1 MRAIFY
7 TLDGCIKEL
16 QIENSLPIMRFLIT
30 KPYNCFRP
38 IVGEFLHDE
47 IRTYE
52 KIGVDYLTLPSGVK
66 ETRVVYRELIL

>member
-7 TLDGCIKEL
+7 ALDGCTKEL
-16 QIENSLPIMRFLIT
+16 EIENSLPIMRFLIT
-30 KPYNCFRP
+30 KPYTVFRP
-38 IVGEFLHDE
+38 VVGEFLRDE

-52 KIGVDYLTLPSGVK
+52 KIGIDYLTLPSGVK